1 MNDFLVKEIQLTKH
15 IHAIKIPFQIKT
27 KMGTV
32 DRFVYVYLIYD
43 EEIYLI
49 DSGVASS
56 ERAVFDYIKQT
67 GRAPEEISWVI
78 LTHSH
83 PDHIGAVKTIK
94 QVTDCLVAAHVGEKS
109 WIEDVEQQY
118 KDRPIPNFH
127 SIVGGSVNIDR
138 ILEDGDVLDL
148 GNIRLEVFHTPGHSK
163 GSISLLL
170 HEDKALLAGD
180 AIPLVGSIPIYEDV
194 LTSVN
199 SIKKLKCIKGIEVL
213 LTSWDDPKKDK
224 KAYEIMDESLA
235 YLQHIHE
242 VVLSV
247 YENVSIISE
256 DFYKQVLLG
265 LGMPQLIVNPL
276 ITKSFEAHLK
286 ARNYR
291 NLLHD

>member
-1 MNDFLVKEIQLTKH
+1 VKTIQITKH

-32 DRFVYVYLIYD
+32 DRFVYVYLIYNK
-43 EEIYLI
+43 EIYLI

-56 ERAVFDYIKQT
+56 ELEIFDYIKKT
-67 GRAPEEISWVI
+67 GRAPEEISQVI

-83 PDHIGAVKTIK
+83 PDHIGALQSIK
-94 QVTDCLVAAHVGEKS
+94 RVTGCTVAAHLGEKS
-109 WIEDVEQQY
+109 WIEDIEQQHR
-118 KDRPIPNFH
+118 DRPIPNFH
-127 SIVGGSVNIDR
+127 SLVGGSVNIDR
-138 ILEDGDVLDL
+138 LLEDGDFLDL

-170 HEDKALLAGD
+170 HEDKALIAGD
-180 AIPLVGSIPIYEDV
+180 VIPLVGSIPIYEDV
-194 LTSVN
+194 LNSVN
-199 SIKKLKCIKGIEVL
+199 SIKKLRSIEGIEVL
-213 LTSWDDPKKDK
+213 LTSWGDPKKEK
-224 KAYEIMDESLA
+224 KAYEIMDESLS

-242 VVLSV
+242 VVLNV

-256 DFYKQVLLG
+256 EFFRQVQLELG
-265 LGMPQLIVNPL
+265 LPLLIANPL

-291 NLLHD
+291 NLLLD